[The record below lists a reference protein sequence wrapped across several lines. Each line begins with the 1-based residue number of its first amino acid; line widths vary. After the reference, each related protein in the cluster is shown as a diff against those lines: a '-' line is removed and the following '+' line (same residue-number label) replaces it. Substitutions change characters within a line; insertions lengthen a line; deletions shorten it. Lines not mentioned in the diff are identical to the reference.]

1 MKTSLERRWTLF
13 PVKDGIEIPYPVLEI
28 LDDLQLRRVIT
39 TYDVV
44 EMYGGLNI
52 EVWYT
57 NGYIKSTES
66 LRFRSIATVQRLNER
81 HEAELRIMEFIKQ
94 LGIGRRT
101 PA

>member
-28 LDDLQLRRVIT
+28 LDDLHLRGIIT

-44 EMYGGLNI
+44 EMYGGLNV

-57 NGYIKSTES
+57 NGYIKSTEP
-66 LRFRSIATVQRLNER
+66 LRFRNIAVVQRLNER
-81 HEAELRIMEFIKQ
+81 CEAELKIVELIKQ
-94 LGIGRRT
+94 LGICRT